1 MVGVV
6 NTHNTSFFQLHKMNT
21 SRKAYTSS
29 RRDNQAWIKRI
40 EKEIKEYSKYSWYDR
55 TLHDKC
61 IEHCQK
67 EIDTI
72 DQELFLASF

>member
-1 MVGVV
+1 MEEGQ
-6 NTHNTSFFQLHKMNT
+6 NTHSTYSFQHLKMNN

-29 RRDNQAWIKRI
+29 RRENEAWIKRI

-61 IEHCQK
+61 IELCQK
-67 EIDTI
+67 EING
-72 DQELFLASF
+72 